1 MPALVAGIHV
11 FLPFGRDVDGLDKPG
26 HDEEGAS
33 ATTHAGSSISS
44 ASPTSSTFFALARS
58 RSFSQAATTTVA
70 TQLPVEVADRARDTD
85 EPVDRQHQH
94 EADRRDR
101 RHRGQRRGQD
111 DDGRAG
117 HATGARIGNV
127 SNAPRIPALKYH
139 LRSTSAHALPTL
151 QAVPSVGR
159 KLISISLIVGAR
171 MTLLQP
177 VLFAALNA
185 TDPPTA
191 SHQEESPQH
200 RIRLIPQ

>member
-1 MPALVAGIHV
+1 MLVSALIIKAAALNARHAIAG
-11 FLPFGRDVDGLDKPG
+11 
-26 HDEEGAS
+26 
-33 ATTHAGSSISS
+33 
-44 ASPTSSTFFALARS
+44 
-58 RSFSQAATTTVA
+58 
-70 TQLPVEVADRARDTD
+70 EVADRARDAD

-127 SNAPRIPALKYH
+127 SNAPRIHPLKYH
-139 LRSTSAHALPTL
+139 LRSTSAHALATL

-159 KLISISLIVGAR
+159 KVVSISLIVGAR